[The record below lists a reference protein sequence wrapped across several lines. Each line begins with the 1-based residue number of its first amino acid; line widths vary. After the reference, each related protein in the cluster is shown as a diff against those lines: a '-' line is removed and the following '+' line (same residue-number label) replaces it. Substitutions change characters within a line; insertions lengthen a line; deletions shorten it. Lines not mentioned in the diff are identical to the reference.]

1 MSKYKISTNMLAFAG
16 FATVLLSA
24 ISTATFS
31 ESAFH
36 DNFAF
41 SLMAVACLG
50 LAISIAFLMID
61 AVLAVCNP

>member
-1 MSKYKISTNMLAFAG
+1 MSMSKISTTMLAFIG
-16 FATVLLSA
+16 FTVVLISA
-24 ISTATFS
+24 ISTAAFS
-31 ESAFH
+31 ESSFH

-50 LAISIAFLMID
+50 LIFSIAFLMLE